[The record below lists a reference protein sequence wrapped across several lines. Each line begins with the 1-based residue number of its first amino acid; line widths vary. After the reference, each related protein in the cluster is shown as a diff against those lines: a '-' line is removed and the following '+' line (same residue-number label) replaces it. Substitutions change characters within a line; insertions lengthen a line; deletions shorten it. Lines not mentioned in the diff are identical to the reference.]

1 VILLANIVVKRLE
14 RTPIDEIPVEIVE
27 RKGIGHPDSICD
39 GIAESVSVALCK
51 MYKEKMGVV
60 LHHNT
65 DQVELV
71 GGYAYPELGGGCMV
85 SPIYILLS
93 GRATMEVLDKETG
106 KIIKLPV
113 NTTAVNAA
121 RDYLKKA
128 LRNMDLEK
136 DVVVDC
142 RIGQGSVDLVEV
154 FDRKRTEIPHAN
166 DTSFGV
172 GHAPLS
178 TTEKI
183 VLETEKLLNSD
194 ALKAEIPAVGEDIKV
209 MGLREGKK
217 ITLTIAMAAVDKYVS
232 SCADYVKVKELAK
245 AKVEENAKKY
255 LDGPELEVCI
265 NTADDDEDCIF
276 LTVTG
281 TSAEM
286 GDDGS
291 VGRGNRA
298 NGLITPFRPMS
309 MEATS
314 GKNPI
319 NHIGKIYNILSN
331 IIAEDVAKIEGV
343 RECQIRI
350 LSQIGKPVTEPKI
363 LDIEMIPEN
372 GFELEELSPKA
383 KEVAQKW
390 LDNISEVTERIVSGN
405 VTTF

>member
-1 VILLANIVVKRLE
+1 MSNIVVKKLE
-14 RTPIDEIPVEIVE
+14 RAPINETPIEIVE

-39 GIAESVSVALCK
+39 GVAESVSVALCK
-51 MYKEKMGVV
+51 MYKEHLGVV

-71 GGYAYPELGGGCMV
+71 GGYAYPKLGGGEMIT
-85 SPIYILLS
+85 PIYVLLS
-93 GRATMEVLDKETG
+93 GRATMEVLNKETG
-106 KIIKLPV
+106 EIIKLPV
-113 NTTAVNAA
+113 NSTAVNAA
-121 RDYLKKA
+121 REYLKKTI
-128 LRNMDLEK
+128 RNADLER
-136 DVVVDC
+136 DIIVDC

-154 FDRKRTEIPHAN
+154 FDRERNAIPHAN

-178 TTEKI
+178 ITEKL
-183 VLETEKLLNSD
+183 VLETERLLNSD
-194 ALKAEIPAVGEDIKV
+194 AMKAEVPAIGEDIKV
-209 MGLREGKK
+209 MGLREENKV
-217 ITLTIAMAAVDKYVS
+217 TLTIAMGAVDKYIN
-232 SCADYVKVKELAK
+232 SCDDYIKVKEIAK
-245 AKVEENAKKY
+245 KKVEENAKKY
-255 LDGPELEVCI
+255 AGDFEVEVYI
-265 NTADDDEDCIF
+265 NTADDDKDCIF

-319 NHIGKIYNILSN
+319 NHIGKIYNILAN
-331 IIAEDVAKIEGV
+331 TVAEDVAKIEGV
-343 RECQIRI
+343 QECQIRI
-350 LSQIGKPVTEPKI
+350 LSQIGKPINEPKM
-363 LDIEMIPEN
+363 LSIEIIPAE
-372 GFELEELSPKA
+372 GFTVEGLNSEIEK
-383 KEVAQKW
+383 VAQKW
-390 LDNISEVTERIVSGN
+390 LDNVETVTERIIEGK

>member
-1 VILLANIVVKRLE
+1 MANIVVKKLDI
-14 RTPIDEIPVEIVE
+14 TPIEERPTEIVE
-27 RKGIGHPDSICD
+27 RKGLGHPDSICD
-39 GIAESVSVALCK
+39 GIAESVSAALCK
-51 MYKEKMGVV
+51 MYKEKMGTI

-71 GGYAYPELGGGCMV
+71 GGYAYPKLGGGHLV

-93 GRATMEVLDKETG
+93 GRATMEVFDKEKNET
-106 KIIKLPV
+106 IKLPV
-113 NTTAVNAA
+113 GTVAVNAA
-121 RDYLKKA
+121 REYLKKV
-128 LRNMDLEK
+128 LRNADLER

-154 FDRKRTEIPHAN
+154 FDRQKTDIPLAN

-172 GHAPLS
+172 GHAPFS
-178 TTEKI
+178 ITEKL
-183 VLETEKLLNSD
+183 VFETEKLLNSD
-194 ALKAEIPAVGEDIKV
+194 ELKKELPAVGEDIKV

-217 ITLTIAMAAVDKYVS
+217 ITLTIAMAVVDKYVNS
-232 SCADYVKVKELAK
+232 IEEYNEVKEKAK
-245 AKVEENAKKY
+245 AKVEELAKK
-255 LDGPELEVCI
+255 LADGYEVEVCI
-265 NTADDDEDCIF
+265 NTADTDDCIF
-276 LTVTG
+276 LTVIG

-331 IIAEDVAKIEGV
+331 LIANDVAELDGV
-343 RECQIRI
+343 KECYVRI
-350 LSQIGKPVTEPKI
+350 LSQIGKPINEPKI
-363 LDIEMIPEN
+363 LDIEIIT
-372 GFELEELSPKA
+372 EEGYDLKDIEPKA
-383 KEVAQKW
+383 KEIAEKW
-390 LDNISEVTERIVSGN
+390 LDNIPEVRDKIINGEIK
-405 VTTF
+405 TF

>member
-1 VILLANIVVKRLE
+1 MVLLANIFVKKLDKIPVE
-14 RTPIDEIPVEIVE
+14 EAPVEIVE
-27 RKGIGHPDSICD
+27 RKGLGHPDSICD
-39 GIAESVSVALCK
+39 GIAESVSVALCE

-71 GGYAYPELGGGCMV
+71 GGYAYPELGGGHLV

-93 GRATMEVLDKETG
+93 GRATMEVVDKENDRV
-106 KIIKLPV
+106 IKLPV
-113 NTTAVNAA
+113 GTTAVNAA
-121 RDYLKKA
+121 REYLKKI
-128 LRNMDLEK
+128 LRNADLDK
-136 DVVVDC
+136 DIIVDC

-154 FDRKRTEIPHAN
+154 FDRQKEAIPLAN

-172 GHAPLS
+172 GYAPLS
-178 TTEKI
+178 TTERL
-183 VLETEKLLNSD
+183 VLETERLLNSPE
-194 ALKAEIPAVGEDIKV
+194 LKKEIPAVGEDIKV
-209 MGLREGKK
+209 IGLREGKK
-217 ITLTIAMAAVDKYVS
+217 ITLTIALAVVGKYVNS
-232 SCADYVKVKELAK
+232 YEEYEEVKEKAK
-245 AKVEENAKKY
+245 KKVEELANKIV
-255 LDGPELEVCI
+255 DGYEVEVCV
-265 NTADDDEDCIF
+265 NTADDEESIF

-319 NHIGKIYNILSN
+319 NHIGKIYNILAN
-331 IIAEDVAKIEGV
+331 FIANDVAELEGV
-343 RECQIRI
+343 KECYIRI
-350 LSQIGKPVTEPKI
+350 LSQIGKPIDQPKI
-363 LDIEMIPEN
+363 LDIELIT
-372 GFELEELSPKA
+372 EEGYDIKDIEPKA
-383 KEVAQKW
+383 KEIAQNW
-390 LDNISEVTERIVSGN
+390 LNNIGKVTEMIMEGK

>member
-1 VILLANIVVKRLE
+1 MTNIVVNKLDIDPIEE
-14 RTPIDEIPVEIVE
+14 RPIEIVE
-27 RKGIGHPDSICD
+27 RKGLGHPDSICD
-39 GIAESVSVALCK
+39 GIAESVSSALCK

-71 GGYAYPELGGGCMV
+71 GGHAYPKLGGGHIV
-85 SPIYILLS
+85 TPIYILLS
-93 GRATMEVLDKETG
+93 GRATTELLDKEKG
-106 KIIKLPV
+106 ELIKLPASSV
-113 NTTAVNAA
+113 AIKAA
-121 RDYLKKA
+121 RSYLQKTI
-128 LRNMDLEK
+128 RNLDIDS

-142 RIGQGSVDLVEV
+142 RIGQGSADLIEV
-154 FDRKRTEIPHAN
+154 FERKKSDIPLAN

-172 GHAPLS
+172 GYAPFS
-178 TTEKI
+178 ITEKL

-194 ALKAEIPAVGEDIKV
+194 ELKEEIPAVGEDIKV

-217 ITLTIAMAAVDKYVS
+217 ITLTVAMAVVDR
-232 SCADYVKVKELAK
+232 YVKSVEEYQEVKDAVKKKIERLAK
-245 AKVEENAKKY
+245 NITDYEV
-255 LDGPELEVCI
+255 EVCI
-265 NTADDDEDCIF
+265 NTADDGNILY

-309 MEATS
+309 MEAAS

-331 IIAEDVAKIEGV
+331 LIARDVANLSGV
-343 RECQIRI
+343 KECYVRM
-350 LSQIGKPVTEPKI
+350 LSQIGKPINEPKI
-363 LDIEMIPEN
+363 LDIEVIMDKNHDLKDVEI
-372 GFELEELSPKA
+372 KA
-383 KEVAQKW
+383 KEIAEKW
-390 LDNISEVTERIVSGN
+390 LNSIPEVMEDVIGGKIK
-405 VTTF
+405 TF

>member
-1 VILLANIVVKRLE
+1 MANIVVKKLDI
-14 RTPIDEIPVEIVE
+14 TPIEERPTEIVE
-27 RKGIGHPDSICD
+27 RKGLGHPDSICD
-39 GIAESVSVALCK
+39 GIAESVSAALCN
-51 MYKEKMGVV
+51 MYKEKMGTI

-71 GGYAYPELGGGCMV
+71 GGYAYPKLGGGHLV

-93 GRATMEVLDKETG
+93 GRATMEVFDKEKNETV
-106 KIIKLPV
+106 KLPV
-113 NTTAVNAA
+113 GTVAVNAA
-121 RDYLKKA
+121 RDYLKKV
-128 LRNMDLEK
+128 LRNADLEK

-154 FDRKRTEIPHAN
+154 FDRKKTDIPLAN

-172 GHAPLS
+172 GHAPFS
-178 TTEKI
+178 TTEKL

-194 ALKAEIPAVGEDIKV
+194 ELKKEIPAIGEDIKV

-217 ITLTIAMAAVDKYVS
+217 ITLTIAMAVVDKYVNS
-232 SCADYVKVKELAK
+232 VEEYNKVKEKAK
-245 AKVEENAKKY
+245 AKVEEMAEK
-255 LDGPELEVCI
+255 LADGYEVEVCI
-265 NTADDDEDCIF
+265 NTADTDDCIF
-276 LTVTG
+276 LTVIG

-331 IIAEDVAKIEGV
+331 LIAKDVAELDGV
-343 RECQIRI
+343 KECYVRI
-350 LSQIGKPVTEPKI
+350 LSQIGKPINEPKI
-363 LDIEMIPEN
+363 LDIEIIT
-372 GFELEELSPKA
+372 EEDYDLKNIEPKA
-383 KEVAQKW
+383 KEIAEKW
-390 LDNISEVTERIVSGN
+390 LNNISEIRDKIIKGEIK
-405 VTTF
+405 TF

>member
-1 VILLANIVVKRLE
+1 MVNIVVNKLDIDPIEE
-14 RTPIDEIPVEIVE
+14 RPIEIVE
-27 RKGIGHPDSICD
+27 RKGLGHPDSICD
-39 GIAESVSVALCK
+39 GIAESVSSALCE

-71 GGYAYPELGGGCMV
+71 GGQAYPKLGGGHV
-85 SPIYILLS
+85 VTPIYILLS
-93 GRATMEVLDKETG
+93 GRATTELLDKDKGEL
-106 KIIKLPV
+106 IKLPAPSV
-113 NTTAVNAA
+113 AVNAA
-121 RDYLKKA
+121 RSYLQKTI
-128 LRNMDLEK
+128 RNIDIDR
-136 DVVVDC
+136 DVIVDC

-154 FDRKRTEIPHAN
+154 FERKKSEIPLAN

-172 GHAPLS
+172 GYAPLS
-178 TTEKI
+178 ITEKL

-194 ALKAEIPAVGEDIKV
+194 ELKKEIPAVGEDIKV

-217 ITLTIAMAAVDKYVS
+217 ITLTVAMAVVDKYIKSVEE
-232 SCADYVKVKELAK
+232 YQKVKDAVKKKIEELAK
-245 AKVEENAKKY
+245 KITDYEV
-255 LDGPELEVCI
+255 EVCI
-265 NTADDDEDCIF
+265 NTADDENTLY

-309 MEATS
+309 MEAAS

-331 IIAEDVAKIEGV
+331 LIARDVAKLSGV
-343 RECQIRI
+343 KECYVRI
-350 LSQIGKPVTEPKI
+350 LSQIGKPINEPKI
-363 LDIEMIPEN
+363 LDIEVIMDKNHDLKDIET
-372 GFELEELSPKA
+372 KA
-383 KEVAQKW
+383 KEIAEKW
-390 LDNISEVTERIVSGN
+390 LNSIPEVMEDVITGKIK
-405 VTTF
+405 TF

>member
-1 VILLANIVVKRLE
+1 MANIVVKKLDI
-14 RTPIDEIPVEIVE
+14 TPIEERPTEIVE
-27 RKGIGHPDSICD
+27 RKGLGHPDSICD
-39 GIAESVSVALCK
+39 GIAESVSAALCK
-51 MYKEKMGVV
+51 MYKEKMGTI

-71 GGYAYPELGGGCMV
+71 GGYAYPKLGGGHLV

-93 GRATMEVLDKETG
+93 GRATMEVFDKEKNETV
-106 KIIKLPV
+106 KLPV
-113 NTTAVNAA
+113 GTVAVNAA
-121 RDYLKKA
+121 RDYLKKV
-128 LRNMDLEK
+128 LRNADLEK

-154 FDRKRTEIPHAN
+154 FDRKKTDIPLAN

-172 GHAPLS
+172 GHAPFS
-178 TTEKI
+178 TTEKL

-194 ALKAEIPAVGEDIKV
+194 ELKKEIPAIGEDIKV

-217 ITLTIAMAAVDKYVS
+217 ITLTIAMAVVDKYVNS
-232 SCADYVKVKELAK
+232 VEEYNKVKEKAK
-245 AKVEENAKKY
+245 AKVEEMAEK
-255 LDGPELEVCI
+255 LADGYEVEVCI
-265 NTADDDEDCIF
+265 NTADTDDCIF
-276 LTVTG
+276 LTVIG

-331 IIAEDVAKIEGV
+331 LIAKDVAELDGV
-343 RECQIRI
+343 KECYVRI
-350 LSQIGKPVTEPKI
+350 LSQIGKPINEPKI
-363 LDIEMIPEN
+363 LDIEIIT
-372 GFELEELSPKA
+372 EEGYDLKDIEPKA
-383 KEVAQKW
+383 KEIAEKW
-390 LDNISEVTERIVSGN
+390 LNNIPEIRDKIIKGEIK
-405 VTTF
+405 TF

>member
-1 VILLANIVVKRLE
+1 MVLLANIFVKKLDKIPVE
-14 RTPIDEIPVEIVE
+14 EAPVEIVE
-27 RKGIGHPDSICD
+27 RKGLGHPDSICD
-39 GIAESVSVALCK
+39 GIAESVSVALCE

-71 GGYAYPELGGGCMV
+71 GGYAYPELGGGHLV

-93 GRATMEVLDKETG
+93 GRATMEVVDKENDRV
-106 KIIKLPV
+106 IKLPV
-113 NTTAVNAA
+113 STTAVNAA
-121 RDYLKKA
+121 REYLKKI
-128 LRNMDLEK
+128 LRNADLDK
-136 DVVVDC
+136 DIIVDC

-154 FDRKRTEIPHAN
+154 FDRQKEAIPLAN

-172 GHAPLS
+172 GYAPLS
-178 TTEKI
+178 TTERL
-183 VLETEKLLNSD
+183 VLETERLLNSPE
-194 ALKAEIPAVGEDIKV
+194 LKKEIPAVGEDIKV

-217 ITLTIAMAAVDKYVS
+217 ITLTIALAVVGKYVNS
-232 SCADYVKVKELAK
+232 YEEYEEVKEKAK
-245 AKVEENAKKY
+245 KKVEELANKIV
-255 LDGPELEVCI
+255 DGYEVEVCV
-265 NTADDDEDCIF
+265 NTADDEESIF

-319 NHIGKIYNILSN
+319 NHIGKIYNILAN
-331 IIAEDVAKIEGV
+331 FIANDVAELEGV
-343 RECQIRI
+343 KECYIRI
-350 LSQIGKPVTEPKI
+350 LSQIGKPIDQPKI
-363 LDIEMIPEN
+363 LDIELIT
-372 GFELEELSPKA
+372 EEGYDIKDIEPKA
-383 KEVAQKW
+383 KEIAQNW
-390 LDNISEVTERIVSGN
+390 LNNIGKVTEMIMEGK

>member
-1 VILLANIVVKRLE
+1 MANIVVKKLE
-14 RTPIDEIPVEIVE
+14 RTPIDETPVEIVE

-51 MYKEKMGVV
+51 MYKEKLGVV

-71 GGYAYPELGGGCMV
+71 GGYAYPKLGGGCMIN
-85 SPIYILLS
+85 PIYVLLS
-93 GRATMEVLDKETG
+93 GRATAEVLDKETG
-106 KIIKLPV
+106 KIVKLPV

-121 RDYLKKA
+121 REYLKKA
-128 LRNMDLEK
+128 LRNIDLEK

-154 FDRKRTEIPHAN
+154 FDRKRSEIPHAN

-183 VLETEKLLNSD
+183 VLETEKLLNS
-194 ALKAEIPAVGEDIKV
+194 AELKAIVPGVGEDIKV

-217 ITLTIAMAAVDKYVS
+217 ITLTIAMAVVDKY
-232 SCADYVKVKELAK
+232 ADSLEEYEKVKEMAHK
-245 AKVEENAKKY
+245 KVVENAQKY
-255 LDGPELEVCI
+255 LNGHELEVFI
-265 NTADDDEDCIF
+265 NTADDEECIF

-331 IIAEDVAKIEGV
+331 IIASDVAELEEVK
-343 RECQIRI
+343 ECQIRI
-350 LSQIGKPVTEPKI
+350 LSQIGKPITEPKI
-363 LDIEMIPEN
+363 LSIEVIPEN
-372 GFELEELSPKA
+372 GFTLDDVTKKA
-383 KEVAQKW
+383 TEVAEKW
-390 LDNISEVTERIVSGN
+390 LDNIQNVTEKIVEGK

>member
-1 VILLANIVVKRLE
+1 MANIVVKKLDI
-14 RTPIDEIPVEIVE
+14 TPIEERPTEIVE
-27 RKGIGHPDSICD
+27 RKGLGHPDSICD
-39 GIAESVSVALCK
+39 GIAESVSAALCN
-51 MYKEKMGVV
+51 MYKEKMGTI

-71 GGYAYPELGGGCMV
+71 GGYAYPKLGGGHLV

-93 GRATMEVLDKETG
+93 GRATMEVFDKEKNETV
-106 KIIKLPV
+106 KLPV
-113 NTTAVNAA
+113 GTVAVNAA
-121 RDYLKKA
+121 REYLKKV
-128 LRNMDLEK
+128 LRNADLEK

-142 RIGQGSVDLVEV
+142 RIGQGSMDLVEV
-154 FDRKRTEIPHAN
+154 FDRKKTDIPLAN

-172 GHAPLS
+172 GHAPFS
-178 TTEKI
+178 ITEKL

-194 ALKAEIPAVGEDIKV
+194 ELKKEIPAVGEDIKV

-217 ITLTIAMAAVDKYVS
+217 ITLTIAMAVVDRYVNS
-232 SCADYVKVKELAK
+232 VEEYNKVKEKAK
-245 AKVEENAKKY
+245 AKVEEMAEKLANGY
-255 LDGPELEVCI
+255 EVEVCV
-265 NTADDDEDCIF
+265 NTADTDDCIF
-276 LTVTG
+276 LTVIG

-331 IIAEDVAKIEGV
+331 LIAKDVAELDGV
-343 RECQIRI
+343 KECYVRI
-350 LSQIGKPVTEPKI
+350 LSQIGKPINEPRI
-363 LDIEMIPEN
+363 LDIEIIT
-372 GFELEELSPKA
+372 EECYDLKDIEPKA
-383 KEVAQKW
+383 KEIAEKW
-390 LDNISEVTERIVSGN
+390 LNNIPEVRDKIINGEIK
-405 VTTF
+405 TF

>member
-1 VILLANIVVKRLE
+1 MANIVVKKLE
-14 RTPIDEIPVEIVE
+14 RAPIEETPVEIVE

-71 GGYAYPELGGGCMV
+71 GGYAYPQLGGGCMV

-106 KIIKLPV
+106 KIVKLPV

-121 RDYLKKA
+121 REYLRKA
-128 LRNMDLEK
+128 LRNINLEK

-154 FDRKRTEIPHAN
+154 FDRQRSEIPHAN

-194 ALKAEIPAVGEDIKV
+194 ALKSVIPGVGEDIKV

-217 ITLTIAMAAVDKYVS
+217 ITLTIAMAVVDKYAK
-232 SCADYVKVKELAK
+232 SCEEYVKVKEAAHK
-245 AKVEENAKKY
+245 KVVENAQKY
-255 LDGPELEVCI
+255 LNGHELEVLI
-265 NTADDDEDCIF
+265 NTADDDKDCIF

-331 IIAEDVAKIEGV
+331 IIAADVAELECVK
-343 RECQIRI
+343 ECQIRI
-350 LSQIGKPVTEPKI
+350 LSQIGKPITEPKI
-363 LDIEMIPEN
+363 LSIEVIPEN
-372 GFELEELSPKA
+372 GFTLEDVNGKA
-383 KEVAQKW
+383 TEIAQKW
-390 LDNISEVTERIVSGN
+390 LDNIQSVTERIVEGK

>member
-1 VILLANIVVKRLE
+1 MSNIVVKKLE
-14 RTPIDEIPVEIVE
+14 RAPINETPIEIVE

-39 GIAESVSVALCK
+39 GVAESVSVALCK
-51 MYKEKMGVV
+51 MYKEHLGVV

-71 GGYAYPELGGGCMV
+71 GGYAYPKLGGGEMIT
-85 SPIYILLS
+85 PIYVLLS
-93 GRATMEVLDKETG
+93 GRATMEVLNKETG
-106 KIIKLPV
+106 EIIKLPV
-113 NTTAVNAA
+113 NSTAVNAA
-121 RDYLKKA
+121 REYLKKTI
-128 LRNMDLEK
+128 RNADLER
-136 DVVVDC
+136 DIIVDC

-154 FDRKRTEIPHAN
+154 FDRERNAIPHAN

-178 TTEKI
+178 ITEKL
-183 VLETEKLLNSD
+183 VLETERLLNSD
-194 ALKAEIPAVGEDIKV
+194 AMKAEVPAIGEDIKV
-209 MGLREGKK
+209 MGLREENKV
-217 ITLTIAMAAVDKYVS
+217 TLTIAMGAVDKYIN
-232 SCADYVKVKELAK
+232 SCDDYIKVKEIAK
-245 AKVEENAKKY
+245 KKVEENAKKY
-255 LDGPELEVCI
+255 AGDFEVEVYI
-265 NTADDDEDCIF
+265 NTADDDKDCIF

-319 NHIGKIYNILSN
+319 NHIGKIYNILAN
-331 IIAEDVAKIEGV
+331 TVAEDVAKIEGV
-343 RECQIRI
+343 KECQIRI
-350 LSQIGKPVTEPKI
+350 LSQIGKPINEPKM
-363 LDIEMIPEN
+363 LSIEIIPAE
-372 GFELEELSPKA
+372 GFTVEGLNSEIEK
-383 KEVAQKW
+383 VAQKW
-390 LDNISEVTERIVSGN
+390 LDNVETVTERIIEGK

>member
-1 VILLANIVVKRLE
+1 VVLLANIFVKKLDTIPVE
-14 RTPIDEIPVEIVE
+14 EAPVEIVE
-27 RKGIGHPDSICD
+27 RKGLGHPDSICD
-39 GIAESVSVALCK
+39 GIAESVSVALCE

-71 GGYAYPELGGGCMV
+71 GGYAYPELGGGHLV

-93 GRATMEVLDKETG
+93 GRATMEVVDKENDR
-106 KIIKLPV
+106 IIKLPV
-113 NTTAVNAA
+113 GTTAVNAA
-121 RDYLKKA
+121 REYLKKI
-128 LRNMDLEK
+128 LRNADLDK
-136 DVVVDC
+136 DIVVDC

-154 FDRKRTEIPHAN
+154 FDRQKEAIPLAN

-172 GHAPLS
+172 GYAPLS
-178 TTEKI
+178 TTERL
-183 VLETEKLLNSD
+183 VLETERLLNSPE
-194 ALKAEIPAVGEDIKV
+194 LKKEIPAVGEDIKV

-217 ITLTIAMAAVDKYVS
+217 ITLTIALAVVGKYVNS
-232 SCADYVKVKELAK
+232 YEEYEEVKEKAK
-245 AKVEENAKKY
+245 KKVEELANKIV
-255 LDGPELEVCI
+255 DGYEVEVCV
-265 NTADDDEDCIF
+265 NTADDEESIF

-319 NHIGKIYNILSN
+319 NHIGKIYNILAN
-331 IIAEDVAKIEGV
+331 FIANDVAELEGV
-343 RECQIRI
+343 KECYIRI
-350 LSQIGKPVTEPKI
+350 LSQIGKPIDQPKI
-363 LDIEMIPEN
+363 LDIELIT
-372 GFELEELSPKA
+372 EEGYDIKDIEPKA
-383 KEVAQKW
+383 KEIAQNW
-390 LDNISEVTERIVSGN
+390 LNNIGKVTEMIMEGK

>member
-1 VILLANIVVKRLE
+1 
-14 RTPIDEIPVEIVE
+14 
-27 RKGIGHPDSICD
+27 
-39 GIAESVSVALCK
+39 
-51 MYKEKMGVV
+51 
-60 LHHNT
+60 
-65 DQVELV
+65 
-71 GGYAYPELGGGCMV
+71 
-85 SPIYILLS
+85 
-93 GRATMEVLDKETG
+93 
-106 KIIKLPV
+106 
-113 NTTAVNAA
+113 
-121 RDYLKKA
+121 
-128 LRNMDLEK
+128 MDLEK

-217 ITLTIAMAAVDKYVS
+217 ITLTIAMAAVDKYVN

-255 LDGPELEVCI
+255 LDGHELEVCI

>member
-1 VILLANIVVKRLE
+1 LANIVVKKLDI
-14 RTPIDEIPVEIVE
+14 TPIEERPTEIVE
-27 RKGIGHPDSICD
+27 RKGLGHPDSICD
-39 GIAESVSVALCK
+39 GIAESVSAALCK
-51 MYKEKMGVV
+51 MYKEKMGTI

-71 GGYAYPELGGGCMV
+71 GGYAYPKLGGGHLV

-93 GRATMEVLDKETG
+93 GRATMEVFDKEKCET
-106 KIIKLPV
+106 IKLPV
-113 NTTAVNAA
+113 GTVAVNAA
-121 RDYLKKA
+121 REYLKKV
-128 LRNMDLEK
+128 LRNADLEK

-154 FDRKRTEIPHAN
+154 FDRQKTDIPLAN

-172 GHAPLS
+172 GHAPFS
-178 TTEKI
+178 ITEKL

-194 ALKAEIPAVGEDIKV
+194 ELKKELPAVGEDIKV

-217 ITLTIAMAAVDKYVS
+217 ITLTIAMAVVDKYVNS
-232 SCADYVKVKELAK
+232 VEEYNEVKEKAK
-245 AKVEENAKKY
+245 AKVEELAKK
-255 LDGPELEVCI
+255 LADGYEVEVCI
-265 NTADDDEDCIF
+265 NTADADDCIF
-276 LTVTG
+276 LTVIG

-331 IIAEDVAKIEGV
+331 LIANDVAELDGV
-343 RECQIRI
+343 KECYVRI
-350 LSQIGKPVTEPKI
+350 LSQIGKPINEPKI
-363 LDIEMIPEN
+363 LDIEIIT
-372 GFELEELSPKA
+372 EEGYDLKDIEPKA
-383 KEVAQKW
+383 KEIAEKW
-390 LDNISEVTERIVSGN
+390 LDNISKVRDKVINGDIK
-405 VTTF
+405 TF